1 MRTRWSA
8 KNALAWPL
16 GFDTKGVF
24 PPPHQGNHPMTPYHP
39 YHRAVLLEAGY
50 ALDHLLWSYRSELDR
65 TPTFAMSADDI
76 CANDFATRTS
86 SLLRSLL
93 DEDGRRR
100 GPKLQ
105 FKPPSPG
112 DHAFRLRAAI
122 EARRKMLAAS
132 SKKNEPVTESPQP
145 TTPEDEFEPTNHQ
158 PHDDLDE
165 PERESVR
172 SRRRPR

>member
-1 MRTRWSA
+1 
-8 KNALAWPL
+8 
-16 GFDTKGVF
+16 
-24 PPPHQGNHPMTPYHP
+24 MTPYHP

-86 SLLRSLL
+86 SLVRSLL

-112 DHAFRLRAAI
+112 DPAHRLRAAI
-122 EARRKMLAAS
+122 EARRQVLAAS
-132 SKKNEPVTESPQP
+132 SKKTEPVTESAAPIA
-145 TTPEDEFEPTNHQ
+145 PENEFEPNNDQ
-158 PHDDLDE
+158 PHEDPDG

-172 SRRRPR
+172 SRMRPR